1 MFKKFLPWQLRKYFE
16 MSKRIRQHE
25 LQSTLWYMPGIYI
38 LGAFIF
44 VAITLY
50 LDLVLE
56 LSQYTPNMIRT
67 TAQPTRL
74 LISAL
79 IGGILTLS
87 AFTLNSLLVVLTT
100 FSGQFSPRMLINFVA
115 DRTTQHFIGI
125 FHGSFVY
132 VLIIFLFITSKED
145 EYFVAIP
152 GMTVLLA
159 FVTVVTF
166 IFFINHATS
175 WMQVHNIA
183 TNMKEGSISIVRK
196 TLRNDLEQFRCEEP
210 GDLMEKERETQS
222 LILAPESGYIQL
234 VDFKSMID
242 EAKKDQVIV
251 KLHNKVGDYVL
262 KDNRFFSYWGPGAE
276 RVNPEKYS
284 SFIELGYK
292 ETEIQDLKMGMTKLA
307 EIGVKSLGNNDPQTA
322 TTVIHQMADLL
333 LEVEKDITFT
343 PYLADHEG
351 QVRVAMD
358 TEDFNF
364 YLYRGFGYL
373 RHYAGD
379 NYPIITEIII
389 ALSMVSQSISN
400 DKLDA
405 VWDFAKNSMD
415 HIPKE
420 FIYHLDRDYLLKKL
434 SDLASF
440 THHEED
446 YYKIER
452 RLLEIEERYT

>member
-16 MSKRIRQHE
+16 MSRRIRKHE
-25 LQSTLWYMPGIYI
+25 LQSTLWYMPGLYI
-38 LGAFIF
+38 LGAFVF

-50 LDLVLE
+50 LDLVFE
-56 LSQYTPNMIRT
+56 LSNYTPELMRT

-74 LISAL
+74 LVSAL

-132 VLIIFLFITSKED
+132 VLVIFLFITSKED

-152 GMTVLLA
+152 AITVLLA

-166 IFFINHATS
+166 IFFINHAVS

-183 TNMKEGSISIVRK
+183 TNMKEESIAIVRK
-196 TLRNDLEQFRCEEP
+196 TLRNDLEQYRSEEP
-210 GDLMEKERETQS
+210 GDLMEKERETET
-222 LILAPESGYIQL
+222 LITSPDSGYIQL
-234 VDFKSMID
+234 IDFKAMID
-242 EAKKDQVIV
+242 AALNDQIII
-251 KLHNKVGDYVL
+251 KLHSKVGDYVL

-276 RVNPEKYS
+276 RVNPDKYCEY
-284 SFIELGYK
+284 IQLGYK
-292 ETEIQDLKMGMTKLA
+292 ETEIQDLKMGMTKLS
-307 EIGVKSLGNNDPQTA
+307 EIGVKSLGNDDPQT
-322 TTVIHQMADLL
+322 TITVIHQMADLL
-333 LEVEKDITFT
+333 LEVERDITFT
-343 PYLADHEG
+343 PYLEDHQD
-351 QVRVAMD
+351 QVRVVMD
-358 TEDFNF
+358 AEDFSY

-389 ALSMVSQSISN
+389 ALSMVAQSITK
-400 DKLDA
+400 DKLDI
-405 VWDFAKNSMD
+405 VWNFAKNSTD

-420 FIYHLDRDYLLKKL
+420 FIYDLDRDYLLKKL
-434 SDLASF
+434 RDLAEF
-440 THHEED
+440 TGHQED
-446 YYKIER
+446 YDPIER
-452 RLLEIEERYT
+452 RLLKIENAHS

>member
-1 MFKKFLPWQLRKYFE
+1 MFKNLLPWQLRKYFE
-16 MSKRIRQHE
+16 MPRRIRKHE
-25 LQSTLWYMPGIYI
+25 LQSTLWFMPGLYI
-38 LGAFIF
+38 LGAFVF

-56 LSQYTPNMIRT
+56 LSRYTPDLMRT

-132 VLIIFLFITSKED
+132 VLVIFLFLTSKEN

-152 GMTVLLA
+152 SITVLLA
-159 FVTVVTF
+159 FVTVLTF
-166 IFFINHATS
+166 IFFINHAVS

-183 TNMKEGSISIVRK
+183 TNMKEESIAIVRK
-196 TLRNDLEQFRCEEP
+196 TLRNDLEQYRCDEP
-210 GDLMEKERETQS
+210 GDLMEKERETET
-222 LILAPESGYIQL
+222 LITSPDSGYIQL
-234 VDFKSMID
+234 IDFKAMID
-242 EAKKDQVIV
+242 EALNDQIII

-276 RVNPEKYS
+276 RVNPDKYS
-284 SFIELGYK
+284 EFIQLGYK
-292 ETEIQDLKMGMTKLA
+292 ETEIQDLKMGMTKLS
-307 EIGVKSLGNNDPQTA
+307 EIGVKSLGNDDPQT
-322 TTVIHQMADLL
+322 TITVIHQMADLL
-333 LEVEKDITFT
+333 LEVERDITFT
-343 PYLADHEG
+343 PYLSDNQG
-351 QVRVAMD
+351 QVRVVMD
-358 TEDFNF
+358 AEEFSY

-379 NYPIITEIII
+379 NYPIITEIITS
-389 ALSMVSQSISN
+389 LSMVSQSITK
-400 DKLDA
+400 DKLDI

-420 FIYHLDRDYLLKKL
+420 FIYDLDRDYLLKKL
-434 SDLASF
+434 HDLAVF
-440 THHEED
+440 TGHQED
-446 YYKIER
+446 YDPIEQ
-452 RLLEIEERYT
+452 RLLQIEEAHS